1 MSPPDMSHLGLEGFT
16 NSSPSIAQMSV
27 AATIS
32 QPVPLRYLN
41 QHPGVKLTRMIS
53 PLHQDIVTL
62 VFAEFNTSDPAE
74 RAACA
79 QGALVC
85 RAWAEPALR
94 ALWRSLRSLLPLYA
108 VLLPVPRTVRKTY
121 IGRWYI
127 EYIGEA
133 SFYFL
138 LNQFR

>member
-1 MSPPDMSHLGLEGFT
+1 MSAAIVEQPFNASLDHLIRPISTAVMPL
-16 NSSPSIAQMSV
+16 P
-27 AATIS
+27 TIS
-32 QPVPLRYLN
+32 
-41 QHPGVKLTRMIS
+41 S
-53 PLHQDIVTL
+53 LHEDIVAL

-133 SFYFL
+133 SVYFL
-138 LNQFR
+138 LNEFK